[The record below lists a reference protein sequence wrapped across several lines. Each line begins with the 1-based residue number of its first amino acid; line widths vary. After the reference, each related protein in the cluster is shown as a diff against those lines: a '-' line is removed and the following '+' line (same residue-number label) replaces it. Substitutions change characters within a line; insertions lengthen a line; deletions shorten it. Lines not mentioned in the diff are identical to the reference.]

1 MIKINL
7 LLLLFTEYEIII
19 KMSKIVENAKVVK
32 IGITVCVLALLL
44 LSLGVVIRSNA
55 ISHFKNENKGKL
67 VAVVNGYN
75 VYESDLADRLNMLA
89 NGQKITIEDI
99 PENILKA
106 MVLEVAV
113 NHQID
118 ENAKKEGYNN
128 DKIILQQ
135 VKNYKTGLIREKY
148 LNDKVYSKITEEELL
163 REYNKIVNNLKGKE
177 ERNIKHILVETEEEI
192 ERVRRNVLRTGN
204 FEKIAKQKS
213 IDTASAQNGGDLGY
227 VLKEELVPE
236 FGEMAFML
244 KVGEISKPVKTQYG
258 WHIIKVED
266 ARPAQFLGF
275 DDVKNNIK
283 NNLEQ
288 QAIQQ
293 FLLKTTKDAKID
305 LKVQPKQLSQQPV
318 ETENT
323 QK

>member
-19 KMSKIVENAKVVK
+19 KMSKILENPKVVK

-44 LSLGVVIRSNA
+44 LSLGVVIRSNV
-55 ISHFKNENKGKL
+55 ISHFKNENKGKV

-89 NGQKITIEDI
+89 NGQKIAIEDI

-118 ENAKKEGYNN
+118 ENARKEGYNN
-128 DKIILQQ
+128 DNMILQQ

-148 LNDKVYSKITEEELL
+148 LNDKVYSKITDEQLL
-163 REYNKIVNNLKGKE
+163 KEYDRIVSNLKGKE

-236 FGEMAFML
+236 FGDMAFML

-266 ARPAQFLGF
+266 VRPAQFLGF

-293 FLLKTTKDAKID
+293 FLLKATKDAKID
-305 LKVQPKQLSQQPV
+305 LKVQPKQLPQQPV
-318 ETENT
+318 EVENI

>member
-1 MIKINL
+1 MNKIL
-7 LLLLFTEYEIII
+7 
-19 KMSKIVENAKVVK
+19 ENPKVVK
-32 IGITVCVLALLL
+32 IGIIVCVLALLI
-44 LSLGVVIRSNA
+44 LSLGVVIKSNV
-55 ISHFKNENKGKL
+55 ISHFTEHKNKGNL

-89 NGQKITIEDI
+89 NGQKITLEDI

-113 NHQID
+113 NNQID
-118 ENAKKEGYNN
+118 ELARKEGYNS
-128 DKIILQQ
+128 DKQILQQ
-135 VKNYKTGLIREKY
+135 VRNYKTGLIREKY

-163 REYNKIVNNLKGKE
+163 NEYNKIVNNLKGKE
-177 ERNIKHILVETEEEI
+177 ERNIKHILVGTEEEI

-266 ARPAQFLGF
+266 VRPAQFLGF
-275 DDVKNNIK
+275 EDVKNNIK
-283 NNLEQ
+283 ANLEQ

-293 FLLKTTKDAKID
+293 FLLKATKDAKID
-305 LKVQPKQLSQQPV
+305 LKVKPRPLPQQQV

-323 QK
+323 EK

>member
-1 MIKINL
+1 MNKIL
-7 LLLLFTEYEIII
+7 
-19 KMSKIVENAKVVK
+19 ENPKVVK
-32 IGITVCVLALLL
+32 IGITVCVLALLI
-44 LSLGVVIRSNA
+44 LSLGVVVKSNV
-55 ISHFKNENKGKL
+55 ISHFTEHKNKGNL

-89 NGQKITIEDI
+89 NGQKITLEDI

-113 NHQID
+113 NNQID
-118 ENAKKEGYNN
+118 ESARKEGYNN
-128 DKIILQQ
+128 DKQILAQ
-135 VKNYKTGLIREKY
+135 VRNYKTGLIREKY
-148 LNDKVYSKITEEELL
+148 LNDKVYSKITDEQLL
-163 REYNKIVNNLKGKE
+163 REYDKIVNNLKGKE
-177 ERNIKHILVETEEEI
+177 ERNIKHILVESEEEI

-266 ARPAQFLGF
+266 VRPAQFLSF
-275 DDVKNNIK
+275 EDVKNNIK
-283 NNLEQ
+283 ANLEQ
-288 QAIQQ
+288 QAIQR
-293 FLLKTTKDAKID
+293 FLLKATKDAKID
-305 LKVQPKQLSQQPV
+305 LKVKPKQLPQQPV
-318 ETENT
+318 ETENIE
-323 QK
+323 K

>member
-1 MIKINL
+1 MNKIL
-7 LLLLFTEYEIII
+7 
-19 KMSKIVENAKVVK
+19 ENQKVVK
-32 IGITVCVLALLL
+32 IGIAVCVLALLL

-55 ISHFKNENKGKL
+55 ISHFKNENKGKV
-67 VAVVNGYN
+67 VAIVNGYKI
-75 VYESDLADRLNMLA
+75 YESDLADRLNMLA
-89 NGQKITIEDI
+89 NGQKLSLEDI

-113 NHQID
+113 NNQID
-118 ENAKKEGYNN
+118 ESARKEGYNN
-128 DKIILQQ
+128 DKMILQQ

-148 LNDKVYSKITEEELL
+148 LNDKVYSKITDEQLL
-163 REYNKIVNNLKGKE
+163 KEYDRVVNNLKGKE

-266 ARPAQFLGF
+266 VRPAQFLGF
-275 DDVKNNIK
+275 EDVKNNIK

-293 FLLKTTKDAKID
+293 FLLKATKDAKID

-318 ETENT
+318 EAENI

>member
-1 MIKINL
+1 MNKIL
-7 LLLLFTEYEIII
+7 
-19 KMSKIVENAKVVK
+19 ENPKVVK
-32 IGITVCVLALLL
+32 IGIAVCVLALLL
-44 LSLGVVIRSNA
+44 LSLGVVIKSNT
-55 ISHFKNENKGKL
+55 ISHFKNENKGKV

-89 NGQKITIEDI
+89 NGQKITLEDI

-118 ENAKKEGYNN
+118 ESARKEGYNS
-128 DKIILQQ
+128 DKQILAQ

-148 LNDKVYSKITEEELL
+148 LNDKVYSKITDEQLL
-163 REYNKIVNNLKGKE
+163 KEYDRIVNNLKGKE

-236 FGEMAFML
+236 FGDMAFML

-266 ARPAQFLGF
+266 VRPAQFLGF
-275 DDVKNNIK
+275 EDVKNNIK

-293 FLLKTTKDAKID
+293 FLLKATKDAKID
-305 LKVQPKQLSQQPV
+305 LKVQPKQLPQQPV
-318 ETENT
+318 EAENI